1 MVDISYI
8 SKAFPNVEN
17 AMEIADNIEKRIK
30 KRAEKD
36 DLTNLALLVASCKYT
51 HKCAVYVD
59 RYNDLRTSLEREGLS
74 KEVKEEKIRK
84 WEEDRITKNEYPMM
98 IDEIAKALLM
108 VKYGWDV
115 EKAERLFAPHPTEED

>member
-74 KEVKEEKIRK
+74 KEVEEEKIRK
-84 WEEDRITKNEYPMM
+84 WRVKSNEGS
-98 IDEIAKALLM
+98 IKVRSCWHLALFQ
-108 VKYGWDV
+108 
-115 EKAERLFAPHPTEED
+115 RH